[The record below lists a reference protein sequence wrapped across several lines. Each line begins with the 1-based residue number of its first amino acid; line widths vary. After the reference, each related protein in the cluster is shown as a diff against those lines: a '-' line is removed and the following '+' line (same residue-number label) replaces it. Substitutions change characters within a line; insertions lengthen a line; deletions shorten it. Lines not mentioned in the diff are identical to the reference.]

1 MKALAGLRL
10 QGNRSSVRQMLSGL
24 GLASGLM
31 AAAWS
36 LGATDNLLPGKS
48 AQAATKSKA
57 KANADVD
64 DEEGQKFDGQ
74 KSIGQMA
81 GEKRM
86 KLNYVSAAWPRVLQ
100 DLADAG
106 EMELVTDRFPTGR
119 FVRRDKNEYTVKE
132 AMRILNKELQ
142 PQGLRLLE
150 MGHSLVLIRT
160 IETRKEYPPAVL
172 PSKPTPASDSQSEMA
187 RTTQF
192 RAESIS
198 NPSRQEREPSI
209 RQYDV
214 ADKSIR
220 YNVPKS
226 RQPNSEIELAN
237 ERSNSPRNA
246 TGNRVIR
253 QTGLEDAAEQEV
265 APPRRPHPF
274 EAAPQ
279 GLDDV
284 GAPAPYLTYKARHVS
299 AVDLSKRIY
308 RGLRS
313 SAELI
318 DSGRNG
324 LPAFKVE
331 RLAASS
337 DSKAHSDQD
346 AGFMISIDDARNEL
360 LIDGTQKD
368 ISAVNKLL
376 KVLDRPDADQLKT
389 QIKSSTKYVCQV
401 ADQLPAEIDR
411 LRAARGS
418 DAVARRPVDGKPA
431 WLADENQRRVPA
443 AGDDDASRRDDGV
456 RRNDTPRREEVAQQN
471 RGRPE
476 DDTQRAI
483 GYSLGSFKGEVNI
496 EVIEDLNV
504 MIIRGNERDVEQIL
518 KVIQQI
524 EKLSEATAPEVHLRY
539 LKNVDADSLGDLL
552 TSVYDR
558 LTRFPGTAT
567 RPRQSAAIIP
577 INKPNALLIVAPQA
591 DIEAIL
597 ALVNDLDQS
606 VDPETEFEVL
616 PLKYAIADE
625 MAASVTTFYQN
636 RTILS
641 AKAVVIADPRSNSL
655 IVRALPRDLE
665 EIRKLVRDLD
675 RDIAGAEQVVRVFT
689 LKNAVATELS
699 AVINASIQS
708 VLSPPVSSP
717 SGGGA
722 GAQGA
727 NLGLNGGQVDEQF
740 KATKGTILKFLAVD
754 KSGTRQLQSGILS
767 DIRITPDAHANSLI
781 VTATEKSMDL
791 MEALIKAL
799 DRPTTTVSEIKVFT
813 LANAD
818 ATQMVQQLNA
828 LFNNVPQGGNQQ
840 QQQQRQQLGIALA
853 TADDASSS
861 LVPLKFSVDT
871 RTNSVIAVGSADA
884 LTVVQAIM
892 LRLDESNLRARQNLV
907 IRLNNAPVTQIAQAI
922 TAFFQ
927 QQRDLTQADPNLVS
941 NVEQLEREVIV
952 IPDTISN
959 NLLVSASPR
968 YFPTIEAMIK
978 QLDSVPKQVVI
989 QALIVE
995 VALNNTDEFGV
1006 ELGLQSPVLFDRSL
1020 KQAPITQ
1027 TVTNTVGG
1035 GSGVQTTTQIL
1046 LSEEGTPGF
1055 NFNNPGVP
1063 LGNNILASS
1072 ATVGGQSLT
1081 NFSVGRTNGQLGYGG
1096 LVLSA
1101 GSDSVNAL
1109 LRALSAKT
1117 KIQIL
1122 SRPQI
1127 RALDSQQASVFVGQ
1141 TIPTVTSFTTN
1152 ATTGVIS
1159 PNLTQRDTGIGLQ
1172 VTPRINQDG
1181 NVVIQMYAY
1190 RSQLSQQTVNVTT
1203 DSRGQPVGQRI
1214 TDLSNVQSTVLVPAN
1229 STIVIG
1235 GMISTRDEVSNRKAP
1250 FLGDIPILGQLFR
1263 YDSRTTART
1272 ELLIFLTPRIINGP
1286 EDEECFKEIEMG
1298 RMHFIESEAEEA
1310 HGPLRAVQPADV
1322 FDGDP
1327 TPWVGPGATPSLP
1340 NPGPPVPIQSPKM
1353 QGPGTGV
1360 PPAPPAASPPTTFQQ
1375 MPPAAIPAGNESTPM
1390 NVPPSPPQPD
1400 PNITRINAVRAAAT
1414 ESENAKNKVSTA
1426 NWVAPATSKKRAATA
1441 QRIFDEQQQKRSLNQ
1456 TQEKN

>member
-1 MKALAGLRL
+1 MKALADLRL
-10 QGNRSSVRQMLSGL
+10 RGNRSSMRQMLGGL
-24 GLASGLM
+24 ALASGLM
-31 AAAWS
+31 AAAWT
-36 LGATDNLLPGKS
+36 LGTTADFLPGKS
-48 AQAATKSKA
+48 AQAATKPKA
-57 KANADVD
+57 KANADED
-64 DEEGQKFDGQ
+64 TGQKFDGQ
-74 KSIGQMA
+74 KSIGQTN
-81 GEKRM
+81 GDKRI
-86 KLNYVSAAWPRVLQ
+86 KLNYISASWPRVFQ
-100 DLADAG
+100 DLTEAG
-106 EMELVTDRFPTGR
+106 ELELVQDRMPTGR
-119 FVRRDKNEYTVKE
+119 FSRRDKNEYTIKE
-132 AMRILNKELQ
+132 AIRILNNELQ

-150 MGHSLVLIRT
+150 KGSYLVLIRT
-160 IETRKEYPPAVL
+160 PDARKEYPPAVL
-172 PSKPTPASDSQSEMA
+172 PSKPTPADDGQTEMA

-192 RAESIS
+192 RADSITK
-198 NPSRQEREPSI
+198 PAKKGPDPEVRQI
-209 RQYDV
+209 DV

-226 RQPNSEIELAN
+226 RVPNSEIELAT
-237 ERSNSPRNA
+237 EHSNSPRNTA
-246 TGNRVIR
+246 GNRVIR
-253 QTGLEDAAEQEV
+253 QAGLEDAVEQEV
-265 APPRRPHPF
+265 TPQKKPHPI
-274 EAAPQ
+274 EASAPA

-284 GAPAPYLTYKARHVS
+284 GAPAPYMTYKARHVS

-308 RGLRS
+308 RGLKS
-313 SAELI
+313 SAELV

-331 RLAASS
+331 RLPASS
-337 DSKAHSDQD
+337 NKKAPSDQD

-368 ISAVNKLL
+368 ISAVNRLL
-376 KVLDRPDADQLKT
+376 KVLDRPDADDLKT
-389 QIKSSTKYVCQV
+389 QIKPSTKYVCQI

-443 AGDDDASRRDDGV
+443 AADEDAPRRDDGV
-456 RRNDTPRREEVAQQN
+456 RREQGARRDDVAQQPN
-471 RGRPE
+471 RSLPQ
-476 DDTQRAI
+476 DDAQKSI

-496 EVIEDLNV
+496 EVIDDLNV

-524 EKLSEATAPEVHLRY
+524 EKLSEETAPEIHLRY
-539 LKNVDADSLGDLL
+539 LKNVDSDSLADLL

-558 LTRFPGTAT
+558 LTRFPGKAT
-567 RPRQSAAIIP
+567 QPRQSAAIIP
-577 INKPNALLIVAPQA
+577 VNKPNALLIVAPNNDAQ
-591 DIEAIL
+591 AIL
-597 ALVNDLDQS
+597 NLIDDLDQA
-606 VDPETEFEVL
+606 VDPETEFEVI
-616 PLKYAIADE
+616 PLKFAVSTEVESAIAN
-625 MAASVTTFYQN
+625 FYRD
-636 RTILS
+636 RTILGV
-641 AKAVVIADPRSNSL
+641 KVLVIADPRSNSIIL
-655 IVRALPRDLE
+655 RAQPRDLE
-665 EIRKLVRDLD
+665 EIRALVHNLD
-675 RDIAGAEQVVRVFT
+675 RDTAGPTLNVRVFA

-699 AVINASIQS
+699 AVINVAIQS
-708 VLSPPVSSP
+708 VLAPQTSSP
-717 SGGGA
+717 TGGGA
-722 GAQGA
+722 GGGQGA
-727 NLGLNGGQVDEQF
+727 NLGLQGAQVDEQF
-740 KATKGTILKFLAVD
+740 KTTKGTILQFFAKD
-754 KSGTRQLQSGILS
+754 KEGSRQLQSGILS

-791 MEALIKAL
+791 IEALIKAL

-828 LFNNVPQGGNQQ
+828 LFNNQPQGGNQQ

-853 TADDASSS
+853 NADDASSS

-884 LTVVQAIM
+884 LSVVQAIM
-892 LRLDESNLRARQNLV
+892 FRLDESNLRARQNLV
-907 IRLNNAPVTQIAQAI
+907 IRLNNAPVLQIATAI
-922 TAFFQ
+922 TQFFQ

-952 IPDTISN
+952 IPDQVSN

-978 QLDSVPKQVVI
+978 QLDAVPKQVVI

-995 VALNNTDEFGV
+995 VALNNTDEFGI

-1020 KQAPITQ
+1020 KQAPVVQ
-1027 TVTNTVGG
+1027 TITNTSTG
-1035 GSGVQTTTQIL
+1035 GSLQTTSQIL

-1063 LGNNILASS
+1063 LGNNILSS
-1072 ATVGGQSLT
+1072 AATVGGQSLT
-1081 NFSVGRTNGQLGYGG
+1081 NFSVGRNNGQLGYGG

-1101 GSDSVNAL
+1101 GSNSVNAL

-1127 RALDSQQASVFVGQ
+1127 RALDSQLAEVFVGQ

-1172 VTPRINQDG
+1172 VTPRINLDG

-1214 TDLSNVQSTVLVPAN
+1214 TDLSNVRSTVLVPAN

-1263 YDSRTTART
+1263 YDSRTTTRT

-1298 RMHFIESEAEEA
+1298 RLHFIESEAEEA

-1327 TPWVGPGATPSLP
+1327 TPWVGPGSTPSLP
-1340 NPGPPVPIQSPKM
+1340 NPAPPVPIQSSPRM
-1353 QGPGTGV
+1353 QGSGAGI
-1360 PPAPPAASPPTTFQQ
+1360 PPAPPEAAPPTLQQSAPGTIPASPD
-1375 MPPAAIPAGNESTPM
+1375 STPM
-1390 NVPPSPPQPD
+1390 NVPPAPPLPD
-1400 PNITRINAVRAAAT
+1400 PNITRINAVRAASM
-1414 ESENAKNKVSTA
+1414 ESDNGKKKVATA
-1426 NWVAPATSKKRAATA
+1426 NWLAPAASKKRAANA
-1441 QRIFDEQQQKRSLNQ
+1441 QRIFEEEQQKQLLNQ
-1456 TQEKN
+1456 NQKKN